1 MKDQILKELSKAV
14 SKVRVVFATV
24 AMGMG
29 GDIQAIQTVI
39 HVEPPR
45 TVREYFQE
53 TGQGGHDGKLGQAVL
68 YYNYRDFAKNREGM
82 SDNIHNFCRL
92 EDGCLRKFLLSCVD
106 AKVPD
111 KKGPSHLC
119 CSYCESVCKCPDCMA
134 EILLAFSYFLKKF
147 PAM

>member
-1 MKDQILKELSKAV
+1 MKDQILKELSSAV

-29 GDIQAIQTVI
+29 VDIQAIQTVI

-53 TGQGGHDGKLGQAVL
+53 TGRAGRDGKLAHAVL
-68 YYNYRDFAKNREGM
+68 YYNNRDIAKNREGM
-82 SDNIHNFCRL
+82 SDNIRNFCRL
-92 EDGCLRKFLLSCVD
+92 EDGCLRKFLLGCLD

-111 KKGPSHLC
+111 TKGPSHLC

-134 EILLAFSYFLKKF
+134 
-147 PAM
+147 